1 MPGLA
6 ALVTRTLQKEPL
18 NGVVFVFR
26 GRRGDLIKVLWFSG
40 DGANQYI
47 KRLEPWA
54 VYLANSN

>member
-40 DGANQYI
+40 DGAN
-47 KRLEPWA
+47 
-54 VYLANSN
+54 